1 MTDSAPSQLNPPAP
15 RLINNTVSRRFGVI
29 TTAVGLLLFVLGSV
43 PQLFGLDNSVAIGFV
58 QIGVFTLGLLLICI
72 GGSFALNSL
81 WPRHWRSIA
90 ADIGLRVAWSGWVMS
105 AVAALADIIG
115 LGTRPLATSYIFYGF
130 WQARGVLLGEVL
142 IFIGFFMMI
151 PFQKEFPPEFVEE
164 SAVVESPT
172 EGEAQEAAE
181 EQSPPEE
188 ESKADSR
195 ISISIEEG

>member
-1 MTDSAPSQLNPPAP
+1 MTESVPSQSLTPTP

-29 TTAVGLLLFVLGSV
+29 TTALGLLLFVLGAV
-43 PQLFGLDNSVAIGFV
+43 PQLFGLDNSIAIGFV

-81 WPRHWRSIA
+81 WPRHWRSIP

-105 AVAALADIIG
+105 AVAAMADIIG

-130 WQARGVLLGEVL
+130 WQARGVMLGEIL

-151 PFQKEFPPEFVEE
+151 PFQKEFPPEYV
-164 SAVVESPT
+164 
-172 EGEAQEAAE
+172 E
-181 EQSPPEE
+181 EQSTAEE
-188 ESKADSR
+188 DSQADR
-195 ISISIEEG
+195 GISISIEEE